1 MSQPSAPP
9 DPKTTPPGAQNVDDE
24 RIIGRTFF
32 GEYEARRALGRGG
45 MGSVYLA
52 TQKSIGHDVAIKV
65 LNDRAA
71 QSDEH
76 VKRFHREAKVIS
88 VLTHPNIVRVLIFG
102 RTEDDLLCLALEY
115 VDGKPLSE
123 VVELGDMDELRIIKI
138 MKQLCSAVYEAHEV
152 GIVHRDLKPQNILL
166 TRFRGDPDFVKV
178 LDFGIAKLLE
188 PDDDDD
194 TQLTKAGII
203 YGSPHYMSPEQAQA
217 TEIDHRTDIYALGC
231 ILYELITGD
240 KPFTAKTPATVLRK
254 QVNEQPVP
262 LEQAAPLKAS
272 DKMSEIVRKA
282 MAKSP
287 DERYQT
293 GLEMFT
299 ALLERE
305 QQIIEERGIDPD
317 STYFPN
323 SELTGLHRTIAPH
336 KDDNSNRSRDRTA
349 DERAQPGTVSLD
361 KNIAIAIVGGMSVV
375 ILILLG
381 ALLLAIAS

>member
-1 MSQPSAPP
+1 LSQPSAPP
-9 DPKTTPPGAQNVDDE
+9 VPKTTPPGAKNVDDE

-32 GEYEARRALGRGG
+32 GEYEAKRALGRGG
-45 MGSVYLA
+45 MGAVYLA

-138 MKQLCSAVYEAHEV
+138 MKQLCSAVYEAHEL
-152 GIVHRDLKPQNILL
+152 GIVHRDLKPKNILL

-240 KPFTAKTPATVLRK
+240 KPFNAKTPATVLRK

-323 SELTGLHRTIAPH
+323 SELTGLHRTIAPS
-336 KDDNSNRSRDRTA
+336 KDDHSNRGRDRTA
-349 DERAQPGTVSLD
+349 DERAQPGMVSLD